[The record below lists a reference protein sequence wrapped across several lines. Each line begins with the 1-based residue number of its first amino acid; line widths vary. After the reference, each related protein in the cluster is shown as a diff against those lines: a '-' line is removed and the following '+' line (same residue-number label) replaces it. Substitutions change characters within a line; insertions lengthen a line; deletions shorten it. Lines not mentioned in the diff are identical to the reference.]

1 MDGVVH
7 GRRWTMDDGRCSV
20 TQRGHAIW
28 SRKICEKRVFYN
40 DYVSVTKYINIL
52 SVDCLPQKKDFQL
65 TVSFQTKC
73 DEIFK
78 QSVPE

>member
-1 MDGVVH
+1 MDGPSHNVA
-7 GRRWTMDDGRCSV
+7 
-20 TQRGHAIW
+20 TQCGHA
-28 SRKICEKRVFYN
+28 RFAKKGFFYN

-52 SVDCLPQKKDFQL
+52 SVACVEQKKDFQI